1 MSRSPLDFQDFEK
14 SFLFLL
20 SVLKIFVLNFSFS
33 SRFSRFCK
41 TLSLSLLDFQD
52 LKKSFSSLDIQDF
65 VPCFSSKLGLR
76 CLPLTF
82 LFHLRRNILE
92 KEEILQLITMDAD
105 GCLLSGAFQDHLLGF
120 QVMTILTG
128 QSHISKVRVIVL
140 YQVSKCT
147 FDVVLKI
154 ISLH

>member
-1 MSRSPLDFQDFEK
+1 
-14 SFLFLL
+14 
-20 SVLKIFVLNFSFS
+20 
-33 SRFSRFCK
+33 
-41 TLSLSLLDFQD
+41 
-52 LKKSFSSLDIQDF
+52 
-65 VPCFSSKLGLR
+65 
-76 CLPLTF
+76 
-82 LFHLRRNILE
+82 
-92 KEEILQLITMDAD
+92 MDAD

-154 ISLH
+154 ISLETVQGGTNYFIFLFLLSKEKEKIQYSPSLLKIVEM